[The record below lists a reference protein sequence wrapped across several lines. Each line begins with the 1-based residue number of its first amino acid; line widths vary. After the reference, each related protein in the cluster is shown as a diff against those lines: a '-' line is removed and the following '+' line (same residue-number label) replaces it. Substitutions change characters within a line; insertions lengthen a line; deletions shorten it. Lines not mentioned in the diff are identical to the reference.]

1 MGATNT
7 IKQILIDKHMNI
19 TQYAE
24 LLEKPKRTVVN
35 TFMTDNFRVS
45 NLLTYLDRLDCEL
58 IVRDMDNG
66 REYKIYP

>member
-1 MGATNT
+1 MGATST

-35 TFMTDNFRVS
+35 TFMTDNFRIS
-45 NLLTYLDRLDCEL
+45 TLLTYLDRLDCEL
-58 IVRDMDNG
+58 IVRDIDNG